1 MLKFFITFNLITL
14 LTVQCNKE
22 EVIIPG
28 AFITHLSSD
37 PLNDI
42 FFLNDSKGIVCSGI
56 EDNRERMYSLLLQKH
71 KNHENNCSISKSKLE
86 DNRF

>member
-1 MLKFFITFNLITL
+1 MLKFFIIFNLIAL
-14 LTVQCNKE
+14 LTVQCNKD

-37 PLNDI
+37 LLNDI
-42 FFLNDSKGIVCSGI
+42 FFLNDTMGIVYSKI
-56 EDNRERMYSLLLQKH
+56 ENNRARMYSMSVQKH
-71 KNHENNCSISKSKLE
+71 KNNENNCRISKSNLE

>member
-1 MLKFFITFNLITL
+1 MLKFFIIFNLIAL

-22 EVIIPG
+22 EVIISG

-42 FFLNDSKGIVCSGI
+42 FFLNDTMGIVYSGI
-56 EDNRERMYSLLLQKH
+56 EDNRDRM
-71 KNHENNCSISKSKLE
+71 
-86 DNRF
+86 

>member
-1 MLKFFITFNLITL
+1 MLKFFITFNLIAL

-28 AFITHLSSD
+28 ALITYLSSD
-37 PLNDI
+37 PLNAI
-42 FFLNDSKGIVCSGI
+42 FFLNDSMGIVSSGI
-56 EDNRERMYSLLLQKH
+56 EDKRDRMYGLSVQKH
-71 KNHENNCSISKSKLE
+71 KNNENNCIISKSNLE